1 MSDCIQQELEL
12 PEIDRR
18 KLSIEFSGGDIT
30 SDGGSLLLKLIDDKL
45 GLIQRIAKLLPDKRD
60 LSHVTHSAESLLRQ
74 RVFSLALGYED
85 VNDHQTLRQDPALQ
99 VANGELKMLASS
111 STLTRFEQRSDRQ
124 TTLAIHE
131 EMVNTFIASFSEPP
145 TELILDFDA
154 TDTEIHGKQDGR
166 FFHGYYGHYCFL
178 PLYVFCGEQ
187 VLVSYLRT
195 ADRSAARHAGAILK
209 LLTARLREAWPQVR
223 IIFRGDSG
231 FCRKHILA
239 WCERNQVDYIVGLA
253 QNNRLNTQNG
263 TLMRFA
269 EQMYKQLGEKQRLF
283 QAFSYAAKSWHT
295 ERRVIAKAEHTEKGS
310 NPRYLLTT
318 LQGDPQHLYDTL
330 YCARGEMEN
339 RIKEEQLQLFA
350 NRTSCQEWWP
360 NQFRLLLSS
369 MAYMLVEAIRRTAM
383 QGTEMAQAQCKTI
396 RLQLLKIG
404 AVIIS
409 NTRRIRFL
417 LSSAYP
423 RQALFFK
430 VAQRLMSNTC

>member
-1 MSDCIQQELEL
+1 MNDYSQQELEL
-12 PEIDRR
+12 PGIDRR
-18 KLSIEFSGGDIT
+18 KLTLEFSGGDIT
-30 SDGGSLLLKLIDDKL
+30 SDGGSLLLRLVDKKL
-45 GLIQRIAKLLPDKRD
+45 GLMERIACLLPDPRKEAYVE
-60 LSHVTHSAESLLRQ
+60 HTAESLLRQ
-74 RVFSLALGYED
+74 RVFSIALGYED
-85 VNDHQTLRQDPALQ
+85 VNDHASLRKDPALQ
-99 VANGELKMLASS
+99 VANGELKTLASS
-111 STLTRFEQRSDRQ
+111 STMSRFEQRCDEE
-124 TTLAIHE
+124 TAWAIHK
-131 EMVNTFIASFSEPP
+131 EMVDLFIASFSEPP

-166 FFHGYYGHYCFL
+166 FFHGYYGHDCFL

-195 ADRSAARHAGAILK
+195 AKRSAAYQAGAILK
-209 LLTARLREAWPQVR
+209 LLTIRLREAWPQVR

-231 FCRKHILA
+231 FCRKHILT

-253 QNNRLNTQNG
+253 KNNRLNTENG

-269 EQMYKQLGEKQRLF
+269 EQVYKQLGEKQRLF
-283 QAFSYAAKSWHT
+283 QSFPYAAKSWHT

-310 NPRYLLTT
+310 NPRYLVTT
-318 LQGDPQHLYDTL
+318 LKGDPQHLYDTM

-350 NRTSCQEWWP
+350 SRTSCHDWWP

-369 MAYMLVEAIRRTAM
+369 LAYILMETIRRTAL
-383 QGTEMAQAQCKTI
+383 QGTEIAKAQCNTI
-396 RLQLLKIG
+396 RLKLFKIG
-404 AVIIS
+404 AVILF

-423 RQALFFK
+423 KQALFFQ
-430 VAQRLMSNTC
+430 VAQRLMANTC